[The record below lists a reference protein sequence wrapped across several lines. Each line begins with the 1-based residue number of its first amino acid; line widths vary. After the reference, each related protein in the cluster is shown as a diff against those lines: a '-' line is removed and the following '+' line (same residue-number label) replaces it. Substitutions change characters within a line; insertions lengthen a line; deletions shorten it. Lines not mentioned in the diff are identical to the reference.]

1 MAVNPVEEAAYEAVE
16 LEQWGSEHLADFQQT
31 FNKLHNLLMKRGKK
45 VPISFQTT
53 AGGTTRLPMRVP
65 FRPQGGAAIQQL
77 SAESAGSIPYFTRGT
92 GSTTDG
98 FAAGP
103 VVLVNTCEISN
114 LAMWATDTKERGL
127 VKVQKEEMEHS
138 LLAFNNGLEGL
149 FNGDGSGTIDSIPTT
164 ATVSSSSGSGAQT
177 SFISGLNTVA
187 GFADQQVIQVFPSVG
202 GSTRGTATI
211 SYVDPVTNTL
221 WFSTALPST
230 GGATA
235 TGDILVVQGAT
246 GAAGSSVYGYRY
258 WNVNGNTGTIAG
270 INKALYPSRLSTP
283 TINLNNSGA
292 VTPAL
297 AGRIEV
303 LLSRARGDEYDE
315 EEDEFYYCNPVQT
328 YGMSQ
333 DFYNRGYTRLDEND
347 KAGSE
352 VPDTARKFLQKS
364 YGGVELHTSNTAQP
378 TRIDRFATKDWIVGE
393 LMETRLHDWGGGN
406 VIAPVPAI
414 TSAAATAGNA
424 TYYNSIQ
431 FAYETGLQLVCS
443 DPKGQFYVQG
453 APVATI

>member
-1 MAVNPVEEAAYEAVE
+1 MAANPVEEAAYEAVE
-16 LEQWGSEHLADFQQT
+16 LETWGSEHLADFQQT
-31 FNKLHNLLMKRGKK
+31 FNKLHNLLMKKGKK
-45 VPISFQTT
+45 LPISYQTN
-53 AGGTTRLPMRVP
+53 AGGVTRLPMRVP
-65 FRPQGGAAIQQL
+65 FRPQGGAAISQL
-77 SAESAGSIPYFTRGT
+77 AAESAGSIPYFTRGT
-92 GSTTDG
+92 GSQTDG
-98 FAAGP
+98 FVAGP
-103 VVLVNTCEISN
+103 VILVNTCEISN
-114 LAMWATDTKERGL
+114 LAQWATDTKDRGL

-138 LLAFNNGLEGL
+138 LRAFNNGIEGL

-164 ATVSSSSGSGAQT
+164 ATINNNTGSGQST
-177 SFISGLNTVA
+177 SSIIGLNTAA
-187 GFADQQVIQVFPSVG
+187 GFADQQSVQVLSAIG
-202 GSTRGTATI
+202 GTNRGSFTI
-211 SYVDPVTNTL
+211 SYTDPVTQTI
-221 WFSTALPST
+221 FSSGALPSGT
-230 GGATA
+230 TN
-235 TGDILVVQGAT
+235 GDILVVAGAS

-258 WNVNGNTGTIAG
+258 WNVNGNTGTVAG

-303 LLSRARGDEYDE
+303 LISRARGDEYDE

-333 DFYNRGYTRLDEND
+333 DFYNRGYTRLDENNGKGD
-347 KAGSE
+347 E

-364 YGGVELHTSNTAQP
+364 YGGYDLHTSNTAQP

-414 TSAAATAGNA
+414 GQTTSTNA
-424 TYYNSIQ
+424 TYYNSIM
-431 FAYETGLQLVCS
+431 FAYETGLQLVCQ
-443 DPKGQFYVQG
+443 DPKDQMYVQQ